1 VSGRRRLALLAV
13 VCVQLAVPL
22 GLAGLAEA
30 DLAFGDE
37 IKLKAQP
44 VDPLDVFRG
53 NYVVLSYDISRLQV
67 IYEVRRG
74 QRLCADLFQ
83 SAPGVYGARYAYDQ
97 PPTEGKSICGR
108 ARHDARGGESV
119 GIEYGIETY
128 YASAERAEE
137 IESSIARGQLYV
149 VVDLDDDGSAK
160 IERIEIDGGG

>member
-1 VSGRRRLALLAV
+1 MSRRRKLALLAV

-22 GLAGLAEA
+22 GMAGLAEA
-30 DLAFGDE
+30 DLVFGDE

-53 NYVVLSYDISRLQV
+53 NYVVLRYEISRLQV
-67 IYEVRRG
+67 TFEVQRG

-83 SAPGVYGARYAYDQ
+83 SEPGVYGARYAYDL

-149 VVDLDDDGSAK
+149 VVDLDDDGSAR
-160 IERIEIDGGG
+160 IERLETDGG

>member
-1 VSGRRRLALLAV
+1 MSRRRQLALLAV

-22 GLAGLAEA
+22 GMAGLAEA
-30 DLAFGDE
+30 DLAFRDE

-53 NYVVLSYDISRLQV
+53 NYVVLRYEISRLQV
-67 IYEVRRG
+67 TFEVQRG

-83 SAPGVYGARYAYDQ
+83 SEPGVYGARYAYDL

-149 VVDLDDDGSAK
+149 VVDLDDDGSAR
-160 IERIEIDGGG
+160 IERLETDGG

>member
-1 VSGRRRLALLAV
+1 M
-13 VCVQLAVPL
+13 
-22 GLAGLAEA
+22 AGLAEA

-67 IYEVRRG
+67 IDEVRRG

-83 SAPGVYGARYAYDQ
+83 SAPGVYGARVRVRPAADRG
-97 PPTEGKSICGR
+97 EGRS
-108 ARHDARGGESV
+108 AAAPATTPRGGESV

-137 IESSIARGQLYV
+137 IESSIAAASSTSSSTSTTTAARGSS
-149 VVDLDDDGSAK
+149 GSRSAA
-160 IERIEIDGGG
+160 RPRSGRPGSTPRTRG

>member
-1 VSGRRRLALLAV
+1 MV

-22 GLAGLAEA
+22 AMAGLAEA

-67 IYEVRRG
+67 TYEVRRG
-74 QRLCADLFQ
+74 QQLCADLFQ
-83 SAPGVYGARYAYDQ
+83 TEPGVYGARYAYDL

-128 YASAERAEE
+128 YASAERARE

-149 VVDLDDDGSAK
+149 VVDLDDDGSAR
-160 IERIEIDGGG
+160 IERLEGDE